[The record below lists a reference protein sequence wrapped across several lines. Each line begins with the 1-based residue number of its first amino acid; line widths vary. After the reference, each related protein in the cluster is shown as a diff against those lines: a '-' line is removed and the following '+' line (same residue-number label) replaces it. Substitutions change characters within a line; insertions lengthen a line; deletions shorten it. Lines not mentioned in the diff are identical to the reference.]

1 MGKCLLHEQEGE
13 ERELAFASTSFLFF
27 FASTTVNLFAA
38 FLPLFIFHIPRALTS
53 KSSERRRERARE
65 RRTDKREFC
74 FPELIFLAPFL
85 LSSLFLFS
93 SLIPP

>member
-38 FLPLFIFHIPRALTS
+38 FLPLFIFFIFHARSLLRVQKEEES
-53 KSSERRRERARE
+53 ARE
-65 RRTDKREFC
+65 RDERKRE
-74 FPELIFLAPFL
+74 
-85 LSSLFLFS
+85 SSVFRS
-93 SLIPP
+93 